1 LASLFLLCSFWLPQ
15 VISGKF
21 AFKKKKIFLSLFDIL
36 AKLHP
41 DFPVFIAIVSDRLLQ
56 VKIMNNMRMV
66 TDKLGGIQE
75 AWRLNQCVCETAS
88 AINRV
93 ILGSRDSRN
102 RAENYAPNRW
112 VQFLARLRPGE

>member
-1 LASLFLLCSFWLPQ
+1 MIFFTKFSDFVSWQVYFYFVHFGYPKLFQGNLHL
-15 VISGKF
+15 
-21 AFKKKKIFLSLFDIL
+21 KKIFLSLFDII

-66 TDKLGGIQE
+66 TDKPGNQE

-102 RAENYAPNRW
+102 RAENYAPNG
-112 VQFLARLRPGE
+112 P